1 MRYCGW
7 GFRNICREMAL
18 PVAKPFQQATSA
30 EMIGTNGL
38 EANVYLDVT
47 TYLREETKNCA
58 NVKRMWFIK
67 T

>member
-1 MRYCGW
+1 
-7 GFRNICREMAL
+7 MAL
-18 PVAKPFQQATSA
+18 PVAKPFQQTQPA

-38 EANVYLDVT
+38 EGNVYLYIS